1 MRKWSV
7 QISMLDSQGKEH
19 PAKILDK
26 VTYTLHPTFANPI
39 RTLKQQ
45 PFRVEEQ
52 GWGEF
57 DIPIAVHI
65 LGIPGKAGERKIQHD
80 LNFLQEKYVN
90 DHVISIPVSPTR
102 NPALNKLLAETGS
115 LPFEE
120 SGAGAS
126 SANSGSIGTKIGRAH
141 V

>member
-45 PFRVEEQ
+45 PLELKNKVGVNLIYQLQFISWVFQ
-52 GWGEF
+52 GK
-57 DIPIAVHI
+57 
-65 LGIPGKAGERKIQHD
+65 L
-80 LNFLQEKYVN
+80 VN
-90 DHVISIPVSPTR
+90 VKFNMI
-102 NPALNKLLAETGS
+102 
-115 LPFEE
+115 
-120 SGAGAS
+120 
-126 SANSGSIGTKIGRAH
+126 
-141 V
+141 